1 MDHPGDATNQNEN
14 DTWVEKSKISF
25 FVLKTFKSFFVAH
38 VVVVAVVVAVVTV
51 MIVVVVV
58 VVVVIVVVVVSLP
71 YMFLSS
77 ECPYLPLLL

>member
-1 MDHPGDATNQNEN
+1 MDHPGDAKNQNEN

-38 VVVVAVVVAVVTV
+38 VVIVTVVAVVTV

-71 YMFLSS
+71 YMLLSS